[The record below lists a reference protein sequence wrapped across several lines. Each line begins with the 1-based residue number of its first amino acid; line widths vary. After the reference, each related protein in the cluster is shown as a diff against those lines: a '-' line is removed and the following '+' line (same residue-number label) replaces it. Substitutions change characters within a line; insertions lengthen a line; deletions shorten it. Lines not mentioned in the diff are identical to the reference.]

1 MVQDPKWVKVGHR
14 YAVGYVRPSFG
25 RTIFKLWLALSG
37 LGFRLKH
44 SSRYKILQLMVQTH
58 GTGLPPPAQLD
69 FLVCY
74 SMSLWVSLIYES
86 TVQCACSSAFMI
98 SLGNLVWPAFTQG
111 QYQLFQ
117 IPAPKVTQ
125 LWCLHP
131 RSEKTSCYALTLAM
145 SEESGV
151 LGSQESGTS
160 QEFLSVRN
168 NYNMPTL
175 ATVWKSCFK

>member
-74 SMSLWVSLIYES
+74 SVSLWVSLNYES

-98 SLGNLVWPAFTQG
+98 SLGNLGLPLHRASINSFRSQHLKWLNCGAFIQD
-111 QYQLFQ
+111 L
-117 IPAPKVTQ
+117 KKR
-125 LWCLHP
+125 H
-131 RSEKTSCYALTLAM
+131 AM
-145 SEESGV
+145 
-151 LGSQESGTS
+151 L
-160 QEFLSVRN
+160 
-168 NYNMPTL
+168 
-175 ATVWKSCFK
+175 

>member
-1 MVQDPKWVKVGHR
+1 MGHR

-58 GTGLPPPAQLD
+58 GAGSPPPAQLD

-86 TVQCACSSAFMI
+86 TVQCAGSSAFMI
-98 SLGNLVWPAFTQG
+98 SLGNFALPLHRANINSFRSQHLKRLNCVAFTQD
-111 QYQLFQ
+111 L
-117 IPAPKVTQ
+117 KK
-125 LWCLHP
+125 H
-131 RSEKTSCYALTLAM
+131 YAML
-145 SEESGV
+145 
-151 LGSQESGTS
+151 
-160 QEFLSVRN
+160 
-168 NYNMPTL
+168 
-175 ATVWKSCFK
+175 